1 MHLPTTP
8 HTIIATIISLYWTC
22 VLFMSLRSRIAFR
35 VPSGSLPK
43 TKLER
48 VMWLVW
54 VPTITAWIILAW
66 RSDNGLWPVL
76 TSAGMTMVASA
87 YWMAIWIATVVA
99 VVAFLLT
106 VRCWLSMGRNWSMAV
121 RPDKQTELITTGP
134 FSRVRHPIY
143 ALSLVL
149 MVCTLVVAGS
159 WRMAIVASLHIS
171 LLVLKSINEERYLIT
186 LHGTTYQEYLD
197 RTRRFMPCGMFK
209 RAA

>member
-1 MHLPTTP
+1 
-8 HTIIATIISLYWTC
+8 
-22 VLFMSLRSRIAFR
+22 
-35 VPSGSLPK
+35 
-43 TKLER
+43 
-48 VMWLVW
+48 
-54 VPTITAWIILAW
+54 
-66 RSDNGLWPVL
+66 
-76 TSAGMTMVASA
+76 
-87 YWMAIWIATVVA
+87 
-99 VVAFLLT
+99 
-106 VRCWLSMGRNWSMAV
+106 MAV